1 MIYFYLLD
9 DRQKERADLLVFD
22 IIIIM
27 CRAYNR
33 NITFKFFYLKYGIQ
47 PSRRKGQNFLIDKG
61 ILEKIIQTATLS
73 LSDVVLEIG
82 PGFGIL
88 TKELAKRTKRVVAVE
103 IDKQLAKI
111 LREIFK
117 NDKNVEII
125 EKDILKIPDVLLN
138 SLKKEGKGSYK
149 IVANLPYQ
157 ITSPVLWRFFSKEPK
172 PSLMI
177 LLIQKEVAQR
187 IKALPGE
194 MNLLAILVQFYSE
207 PKIIT
212 YISKDS
218 FWPKPKVDSA
228 LILLKPR
235 PCKYI
240 DDPIKE
246 KELFQLVKLGFSNRR
261 KQLKNNL
268 VRMLK
273 AEKEKIDEVFRTIGL
288 DLKIRPQNLKIEDW
302 VKLYDRLINQKTSVP
317 FCR

>member
-1 MIYFYLLD
+1 MCDIYNETVKSL
-9 DRQKERADLLVFD
+9 
-22 IIIIM
+22 
-27 CRAYNR
+27 C
-33 NITFKFFYLKYGIQ
+33 LKYGIR

-61 ILEKIIQTATLS
+61 ILKKIIQTATLS
-73 LSDVVLEIG
+73 SSDVVLEIG

-88 TKELAKRTKRVVAVE
+88 TKELAKQVKKVVAAE

-111 LREIFK
+111 LRKTFK
-117 NDKNVEII
+117 NNKNVEII
-125 EKDILKIPDVLLN
+125 EKDILKIPDALFN
-138 SLKKEGKGSYK
+138 SLKREDKGSYK

-157 ITSPVLWRFFSKEPK
+157 ITSPVLWKFLSKEPK
-172 PSLMI
+172 PSLMV
-177 LLIQKEVAQR
+177 LLVQKEVAQR

-207 PKIIT
+207 PKIVT

-235 PCKYI
+235 LCKYI
-240 DDPIKE
+240 NDSTKE
-246 KELFQLVKLGFSNRR
+246 KEFFQLVKLGFSNRR

-273 AEKEKIDEVFRTIGL
+273 AEKEKIDEVFRNIGL
-288 DLKIRPQNLKIEDW
+288 DLKIRPQNLKIENW